1 MSKFV
6 TLKKSESDF
15 QKYLWGN
22 FSSAEC
28 AIPMSTLN
36 LDSPEET
43 ITFEVV
49 DKSSIQKPSGFTVFF
64 TLIKFQ
70 TLYLILVP
78 LFYVLVKNY
87 ADNRFFDPA
96 SCGIAAIAMLFLFA
110 AFNIRNDI
118 NDHISGYDRVN
129 IIHRGQYGK
138 PIKLGWIT
146 ASKAATISWFLT
158 LIAMVLSFPV
168 MLRQREEARVILV
181 ALVLIVAGRLLS
193 KNSYKNQRWGEIIF
207 FILVGPAVLSGYQV
221 ALGAGVDTEVLAFGI
236 LWAWGIQFL
245 VHLNNFSHILTSS
258 QAGIKN
264 TMTNAGFDKAKK
276 ILTLWWCAFICLWVL
291 YHYFYS
297 NVFWSIFTTMIL
309 VFWSIPTLIKINETQ
324 SPVGSELIALK
335 KVGYRNFLL
344 MCILIFFELYWYLG
358 IKNNW
363 FAWFI

>member
-1 MSKFV
+1 MSSFI
-6 TLKKSESDF
+6 TLKKSDADF
-15 QKYLWGN
+15 KKYLWGN
-22 FSSAEC
+22 FSSTERALPL
-28 AIPMSTLN
+28 ATMNLN
-36 LDSPEET
+36 SPEET

-49 DKSSIQKPSGFTVFF
+49 DKASIQKPSAISIFF

-70 TLYLILVP
+70 TLHLILIP

-87 ADNRFFDPA
+87 VDNRFRDPTTCA
-96 SCGIAAIAMLFLFA
+96 IAAVAMLFLFA

-146 ASKAATISWFLT
+146 AKQAAGLSWLLT
-158 LIAMVLSFPV
+158 LISMVLSFPV

-181 ALVLIVAGRLLS
+181 SLVLIIAGRLLT

-207 FILVGPAVLSGYQV
+207 FILAGPAVLSGYQV
-221 ALGAGVDTEVLAFGI
+221 ALGAGIDTEVLAFGV
-236 LWAWGIQFL
+236 LWAWAIQFL

-264 TMTNAGFDKAKK
+264 TITNAGFDKAKM
-276 ILTLWWCAFICLWVL
+276 ILSVWWIAFIGLWIL
-291 YHYFYS
+291 YHYFYAS
-297 NVFWSIFTTMIL
+297 VFWLILTTVIL
-309 VFWSIPTLIKINETQ
+309 IFWSIPTLIKINETQ

-344 MCILIFFELYWYLG
+344 MCGLIFFEFYWYLG
-358 IKNNW
+358 TKNNW
-363 FAWFI
+363 FG

>member
-6 TLKKSESDF
+6 TLKKSDSDF
-15 QKYLWGN
+15 KKYLWGN
-22 FSSAEC
+22 FSSTER
-28 AIPMSTLN
+28 AIPQATMNLN
-36 LDSPEET
+36 SQEET

-49 DKSSIQKPSGFTVFF
+49 DKNTIEKPPVLDVFL
-64 TLIKFQ
+64 TLMKFQ
-70 TLYLILVP
+70 TLYLVLIP

-87 ADNRFFDPA
+87 VDNRFFDPL
-96 SCGIAAIAMLFLFA
+96 SCGIAATAMLFLFA

-118 NDHISGYDRVN
+118 NDHVSGYDRVN

-146 ASKAATISWFLT
+146 ASQAAGLSWLLT
-158 LIAMVLSFPV
+158 LISMALSFPV
-168 MLRQREEARVILV
+168 MMRQKEEARVILV
-181 ALVLIVAGRLLS
+181 SLVLIIAGRLLS

-221 ALGAGVDTEVLAFGI
+221 ALGSGIDTEVLVFGV

-276 ILTLWWCAFICLWVL
+276 ILSVWWCAFIGLWIL
-291 YHYFYS
+291 YHYFYAS
-297 NVFWSIFTTMIL
+297 TFWSIFTTIIL
-309 VFWSIPTLIKINETQ
+309 IFWSIPTLIKINETQ

-335 KVGYRNFLL
+335 KTGYRNFLL
-344 MCILIFFELYWYLG
+344 MCVLIFIEFYWYLG
-358 IKNNW
+358 IKNEW
-363 FAWFI
+363 FVWFI